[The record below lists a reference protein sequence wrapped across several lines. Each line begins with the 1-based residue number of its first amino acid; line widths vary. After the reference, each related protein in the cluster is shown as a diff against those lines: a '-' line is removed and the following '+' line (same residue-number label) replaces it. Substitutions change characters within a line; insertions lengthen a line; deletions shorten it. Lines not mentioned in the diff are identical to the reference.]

1 MNHVLTRHEH
11 EKDNLRAEIEELKQ
25 RNSRLLDQLREK
37 SMLMAHVQTHNK
49 SLEKQVRIF
58 YCFNIFIFIRT
69 DKSTF
74 QVRHL
79 GRTTASTLHAQ
90 WGVGQALAR

>member
-49 SLEKQVRIF
+49 SLEKQVRILF
-58 YCFNIFIFIRT
+58 LPVIQTINGIEVEQLHQRCVLSEALDKLSLGQIIF
-69 DKSTF
+69 
-74 QVRHL
+74 
-79 GRTTASTLHAQ
+79 
-90 WGVGQALAR
+90 